1 MNEQPVILGFDTS
14 GPWCGALLLQGDEVL
29 ADFYEDMP
37 KGQAEAL
44 LPVLEGCL
52 ERGGATWSDLS
63 AIGVGVG
70 PGNFTGIRISVAAAR
85 GLALSLG
92 VPAVGVDLLD
102 ALALGAEGP
111 MISSLSAPREHVY
124 VAGFGTH
131 AKIAK
136 QMIALVDVPADWAE
150 PGLKCVGT
158 GAVALAA
165 PLRIDVAPAKYAP
178 GSAVAR
184 IAAQRWQSDTARPTP
199 LYLKP
204 PDAAPSRDTAPMML
218 DHGT

>member
-1 MNEQPVILGFDTS
+1 MNEPPLILGFDTS
-14 GPWCGALLLQGDEVL
+14 GPWCGAVLLHGEMVL
-29 ADFYEDMP
+29 SDFYEDMP

-52 ERGGATWSDLS
+52 ERGGATWRDLS

-70 PGNFTGIRISVAAAR
+70 PGNFTGIRISVSAAR
-85 GLALSLG
+85 GLSLSLG

-102 ALALGAEGP
+102 ALALEADDP
-111 MISSLSAPREHVY
+111 VISSLTAPREHVY

-131 AKIAK
+131 AKITK

-150 PGLKCVGT
+150 PGLRCIGT
-158 GAVALAA
+158 GAAVLAEH
-165 PLRIDVAPAKYAP
+165 LRVEVAPAKYAP

-184 IAAQRWQSDTARPTP
+184 IAAQRWQTETARPAP

-204 PDAAPSRDTAPMML
+204 PDAAPSRDTAPVML
-218 DHGT
+218 DHDA